1 MVNYNLSF
9 QKMNKYS
16 ISATSPGDIDVL
28 ERQELNL
35 PQLKEQEVLIKNH
48 SIGVNFIDIYFRKG
62 LYPWPV
68 ENNLVL
74 GSEASGVIEDIGSGV
89 SKFKIGDRVA
99 YAQPNNAYATH
110 RVLSE
115 DLIVSIPETISFEQA
130 SSSMLK
136 GLTVRY
142 LLRDSYNLKP
152 EHKVLFHAAAGGV
165 GLIAGQWMS
174 HIGCSTIGTAGSP
187 DKCDM
192 AKKYGYQNIINYSEK
207 SFLEEVL
214 SLTNN
219 LGVDVVYDSV
229 GKDTMFNSFKALKRH
244 GTVVSF
250 GQSSGAYT
258 DLQMTDLAFGSFHL
272 TRPTLFHFYANRNW
286 LENASAELFELIST
300 EKVKLDQ
307 VTKYPLENVAQAH
320 TDIENRKTTGS
331 VILEI

>member
-1 MVNYNLSF
+1 M
-9 QKMNKYS
+9 YS
-16 ISATSPGDIDVL
+16 IVATQPGDISVL
-28 ERQELNL
+28 QKKEFKISEIL
-35 PQLKEQEVLIKNH
+35 PNQVLIKNH

-62 LYPWPV
+62 LYPWPQ

-74 GSEASGVIEDIGSGV
+74 GSEGAGIIEAVGSDV
-89 SKFKIGDRVA
+89 VNLRVGDRVA
-99 YAQPNNAYATH
+99 YAQANNAYATH
-110 RVLSE
+110 RILDANLV
-115 DLIVSIPETISFEQA
+115 VRIPDAISFDQA
-130 SSSMLK
+130 AAAMLK

-142 LLRDSYNLKP
+142 LLKDSFEVKS
-152 EHKVLFHAAAGGV
+152 HHTVLFHAAAGGV
-165 GLIAGQWMS
+165 GLIAGQWMQVL
-174 HIGCSTIGTAGSP
+174 GAKTVGTAGSD
-187 DKCDM
+187 DKCNL
-192 AKKYGYQNIINYSEK
+192 AKDHGYEETINYSNED
-207 SFLEEVL
+207 FLQRVQEI
-214 SLTNN
+214 TNQS
-219 LGVDVVYDSV
+219 GVDVVYDSV

-286 LENASAELFELIST
+286 LENASAELFELISN

-307 VTKYPLENVAQAH
+307 VTKYPLENVAQVH

>member
-1 MVNYNLSF
+1 M
-9 QKMNKYS
+9 YS
-16 ISATSPGDIDVL
+16 IVATQPGDISVL
-28 ERQELNL
+28 QKKEFEISEIL
-35 PQLKEQEVLIKNH
+35 PNQVLIKNL

-62 LYPWPV
+62 LYPWPR

-74 GSEASGVIEDIGSGV
+74 GSEGAGIIEAVGSDV
-89 SKFKIGDRVA
+89 VNLRIGDRVA
-99 YAQPNNAYATH
+99 YAQANNAYATH
-110 RVLSE
+110 RILDANLV
-115 DLIVSIPETISFEQA
+115 VRIPDAITFDQA
-130 SSSMLK
+130 AAAMLK

-142 LLRDSYNLKP
+142 LLKDSFEVKSQ
-152 EHKVLFHAAAGGV
+152 HTVLFHAAAGGV
-165 GLIAGQWMS
+165 GLIAGQWMQVLGAKS
-174 HIGCSTIGTAGSP
+174 IGTAGSD
-187 DKCDM
+187 DKCSL
-192 AKKYGYQNIINYSEK
+192 AKDHGYGEIINYCNED
-207 SFLEEVL
+207 FLQRVQEI
-214 SLTNN
+214 TNQS
-219 LGVDVVYDSV
+219 GVDVVYDSV
-229 GKDTMFNSFKALKRH
+229 GKDTMSNSFKALKRH

-286 LENASAELFELIST
+286 LENASAELFELISS

>member
-1 MVNYNLSF
+1 M
-9 QKMNKYS
+9 YS
-16 ISATSPGDIDVL
+16 IVATQPGDISVL
-28 ERQELNL
+28 QKKEFEISEIL
-35 PQLKEQEVLIKNH
+35 PNQVLIKNH

-62 LYPWPV
+62 LYPWPQ

-74 GSEASGVIEDIGSGV
+74 GSEGAGIIEAVGSDV
-89 SKFKIGDRVA
+89 VNLRVGDRVA

-110 RVLSE
+110 RTLDANLV
-115 DLIVSIPETISFEQA
+115 VRIPDTISFNQA
-130 SSSMLK
+130 AAAMLK

-142 LLRDSYNLKP
+142 LLKDSFEVNG
-152 EHKVLFHAAAGGV
+152 HHTVLFHAAAGGV
-165 GLIAGQWMS
+165 GLIAGQWMQVL
-174 HIGCSTIGTAGSP
+174 GAKTIGTAGS
-187 DKCDM
+187 DEKCKL
-192 AKKYGYQNIINYSEK
+192 AKDHGYGETINYSNDD
-207 SFLEEVL
+207 FLKRVQEI
-214 SLTNN
+214 TNQ

-286 LENASAELFELIST
+286 LENASTELFELISS

-307 VTKYPLENVAQAH
+307 VTKYPLENIAQAH

>member
-1 MVNYNLSF
+1 M
-9 QKMNKYS
+9 YS
-16 ISATSPGDIDVL
+16 IVATQPGDISVL
-28 ERQELNL
+28 QKKEFEISEIL
-35 PQLKEQEVLIKNH
+35 PNQVLIKNR

-62 LYPWPV
+62 LYPWPQ

-74 GSEASGVIEDIGSGV
+74 GSEGAGIIEAVGSDV
-89 SKFKIGDRVA
+89 VNLRVGDRVA
-99 YAQPNNAYATH
+99 YAQANNAYATH
-110 RVLSE
+110 RILDANLVVRVP
-115 DLIVSIPETISFEQA
+115 DAISFDQA
-130 SSSMLK
+130 AAAMLK

-142 LLRDSYNLKP
+142 LLKDSFEVNG
-152 EHKVLFHAAAGGV
+152 HHTVLFHAAAGGV
-165 GLIAGQWMS
+165 GLIAGQWMQVL
-174 HIGCSTIGTAGSP
+174 GAKTIGTAGS
-187 DKCDM
+187 DEKCKL
-192 AKKYGYQNIINYSEK
+192 AKDHGYGETINYSNED
-207 SFLEEVL
+207 FLKRVQEI
-214 SLTNN
+214 TNQ

-229 GKDTMFNSFKALKRH
+229 GKDTMFNSFKVLKRH

-250 GQSSGAYT
+250 GQSSGTYT

-286 LENASAELFELIST
+286 LENASAELFELISS

>member
-1 MVNYNLSF
+1 M
-9 QKMNKYS
+9 YS
-16 ISATSPGDIDVL
+16 IVATQPGDISVL
-28 ERQELNL
+28 QKKEFEISEIL
-35 PQLKEQEVLIKNH
+35 PNQVLIKNH

-62 LYPWPV
+62 LYPWPQ

-74 GSEASGVIEDIGSGV
+74 GSEGAGIIEAVGSDV
-89 SKFKIGDRVA
+89 VNLRAGDRVA
-99 YAQPNNAYATH
+99 YAQANNAYATH
-110 RVLSE
+110 RILDAKLV
-115 DLIVSIPETISFEQA
+115 VRIPDAISFDQA
-130 SSSMLK
+130 AAAMLK

-142 LLRDSYNLKP
+142 LLKDSFEVKS
-152 EHKVLFHAAAGGV
+152 HHTVLFHAAAGGV
-165 GLIAGQWMS
+165 GLIAGQWMQVL
-174 HIGCSTIGTAGSP
+174 GAKTIGTAGSD
-187 DKCDM
+187 DKCDL
-192 AKKYGYQNIINYSEK
+192 AKDHGYGETINYSNED
-207 SFLEEVL
+207 FLQRVQEI
-214 SLTNN
+214 TNQS
-219 LGVDVVYDSV
+219 GVDVVYDSV

-286 LENASAELFELIST
+286 LENASAELFELISN

-307 VTKYPLENVAQAH
+307 VTKYPLENVAQVH

>member
-1 MVNYNLSF
+1 M
-9 QKMNKYS
+9 YS
-16 ISATSPGDIDVL
+16 IVATQPGDISVL
-28 ERQELNL
+28 QKKEFEISEIL
-35 PQLKEQEVLIKNH
+35 PNQVLIKNH
-48 SIGVNFIDIYFRKG
+48 SMGVNFIDIYFRKG
-62 LYPWPV
+62 LYPWPQ

-74 GSEASGVIEDIGSGV
+74 GSEGAGIIEAVGSDV
-89 SKFKIGDRVA
+89 VNLRVGDRVA
-99 YAQPNNAYATH
+99 YAQANNAYATH
-110 RVLSE
+110 RILDANLVVRVP
-115 DLIVSIPETISFEQA
+115 DAISFDQA
-130 SSSMLK
+130 AAAMLK

-142 LLRDSYNLKP
+142 LLKDSFEVNG
-152 EHKVLFHAAAGGV
+152 HHTVLFHAAAGGV
-165 GLIAGQWMS
+165 GLIAGQWMQVL
-174 HIGCSTIGTAGSP
+174 GAKTIGTAGS
-187 DKCDM
+187 DEKCKL
-192 AKKYGYQNIINYSEK
+192 AKDHGYGETINYSNDD
-207 SFLEEVL
+207 FLKRVQEI
-214 SLTNN
+214 TNQ

-286 LENASAELFELIST
+286 LENASTELFELISS

-307 VTKYPLENVAQAH
+307 VTKYPLENIAQAH

>member
-1 MVNYNLSF
+1 M
-9 QKMNKYS
+9 YS
-16 ISATSPGDIDVL
+16 IVATQPGDISVL
-28 ERQELNL
+28 QKKEFEISEIL
-35 PQLKEQEVLIKNH
+35 PNQVLIKNH

-62 LYPWPV
+62 LYPWPQ

-74 GSEASGVIEDIGSGV
+74 GSEGAGIIEAVGSDV
-89 SKFKIGDRVA
+89 VNLRVGDRVA
-99 YAQPNNAYATH
+99 YAQANNAYATH
-110 RVLSE
+110 RILDSNLVVRVP
-115 DLIVSIPETISFEQA
+115 DAISFDQA
-130 SSSMLK
+130 AAAMLK

-142 LLRDSYNLKP
+142 LLKDSFEVNG
-152 EHKVLFHAAAGGV
+152 HHTVLFHAAAGGV
-165 GLIAGQWMS
+165 GLIAGQWMQVL
-174 HIGCSTIGTAGSP
+174 GAKTIGTAGS
-187 DKCDM
+187 DEKCKL
-192 AKKYGYQNIINYSEK
+192 AKDHGYGETINYSNDD
-207 SFLEEVL
+207 FLKRVQEI
-214 SLTNN
+214 TNQ

-286 LENASAELFELIST
+286 LENASTELFELISS

>member
-1 MVNYNLSF
+1 M
-9 QKMNKYS
+9 YS
-16 ISATSPGDIDVL
+16 IVATQPGDISVL
-28 ERQELNL
+28 KKKEFEISEIL
-35 PQLKEQEVLIKNH
+35 PNQVLIKNH

-62 LYPWPV
+62 LYPWPQ

-74 GSEASGVIEDIGSGV
+74 GSEGAGIIEEVGSDV
-89 SKFKIGDRVA
+89 VNLRVGDRVA
-99 YAQPNNAYATH
+99 YAQANNAYATH
-110 RVLSE
+110 RILDANLV
-115 DLIVSIPETISFEQA
+115 VRIPDAITFDQA
-130 SSSMLK
+130 SAAMLK

-142 LLRDSYNLKP
+142 LLKDSFEVKS
-152 EHKVLFHAAAGGV
+152 HHTVLFHAAAGGV
-165 GLIAGQWMS
+165 GLIAGQW
-174 HIGCSTIGTAGSP
+174 IQVLGAKTIGTAGS
-187 DKCDM
+187 DEKCKL
-192 AKKYGYQNIINYSEK
+192 AKDHGYGETINYSNED
-207 SFLEEVL
+207 FLQRVQEI
-214 SLTNN
+214 TNQS
-219 LGVDVVYDSV
+219 GVDVVYDSV

-286 LENASAELFELIST
+286 LENASAELFELISS

>member
-1 MVNYNLSF
+1 M
-9 QKMNKYS
+9 YS
-16 ISATSPGDIDVL
+16 IVATQPGDISVL
-28 ERQELNL
+28 QKKDFEISEIL
-35 PQLKEQEVLIKNH
+35 PNQVLIKNH

-62 LYPWPV
+62 LYPWPQ

-74 GSEASGVIEDIGSGV
+74 GSEGAGTIEAVGSEV
-89 SKFKIGDRVA
+89 VNLRVGDRVA
-99 YAQPNNAYATH
+99 YAQANNAYATH
-110 RVLSE
+110 RILDGNLV
-115 DLIVSIPETISFEQA
+115 VRIPDAISFDQA
-130 SSSMLK
+130 AAAMLK

-142 LLRDSYNLKP
+142 LLKDSFEVKS
-152 EHKVLFHAAAGGV
+152 HHTVLFHAAAGGV
-165 GLIAGQWMS
+165 GLIAGQWMQFL
-174 HIGCSTIGTAGSP
+174 GAKTIGTAGS
-187 DKCDM
+187 DEKCKL
-192 AKKYGYQNIINYSEK
+192 AKDHGYGETINYSNED
-207 SFLEEVL
+207 FLQRVQEI
-214 SLTNN
+214 TNQS
-219 LGVDVVYDSV
+219 GVDVVYDSV

-307 VTKYPLENVAQAH
+307 VTKYTLDNVAQAH

>member
-1 MVNYNLSF
+1 M
-9 QKMNKYS
+9 YS
-16 ISATSPGDIDVL
+16 IVATQPGDISVL
-28 ERQELNL
+28 QKKEFEILKIL
-35 PQLKEQEVLIKNH
+35 PNQVLIKNH

-62 LYPWPV
+62 LYPWPQ

-74 GSEASGVIEDIGSGV
+74 GSEGAGIIEAVGSDV
-89 SKFKIGDRVA
+89 VNLRVGDRVA
-99 YAQPNNAYATH
+99 YAQANNAYATH
-110 RVLSE
+110 RILDANLV
-115 DLIVSIPETISFEQA
+115 VRIPDAITFDQA
-130 SSSMLK
+130 AAAMLK

-142 LLRDSYNLKP
+142 LLKDSFEVKSQ
-152 EHKVLFHAAAGGV
+152 HTVLFHAAAGGV
-165 GLIAGQWMS
+165 GLIAGQWMQVL
-174 HIGCSTIGTAGSP
+174 GAKTIGTAGS
-187 DKCDM
+187 DEKCNL
-192 AKKYGYQNIINYSEK
+192 AKDHGYGETINYSNED
-207 SFLEEVL
+207 FLQRVQEI
-214 SLTNN
+214 TNQS
-219 LGVDVVYDSV
+219 GVDVVYDSV

-286 LENASAELFELIST
+286 LENASAELFELISS

-307 VTKYPLENVAQAH
+307 VSKYPLENVAQAH